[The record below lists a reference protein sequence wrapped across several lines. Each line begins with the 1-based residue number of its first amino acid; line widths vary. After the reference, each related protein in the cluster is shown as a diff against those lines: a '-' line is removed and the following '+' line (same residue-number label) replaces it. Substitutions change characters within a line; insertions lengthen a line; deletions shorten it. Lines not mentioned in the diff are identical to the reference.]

1 MTTTDQR
8 NSTTVDTTIDFDK
21 LGGLVPAVIQDA
33 STSQVLMV
41 GFMND
46 EALRATVKSGV
57 VTFFSRTKARL
68 WTKGETSGNTL
79 EVVEI
84 ATDCDVDSILIRVN
98 ANGPGVCH
106 EGYASCFYRS
116 SVNGVWRTNAE
127 RTYSP
132 EAVYGGAQ

>member
-68 WTKGETSGNTL
+68 WTKGETSGN
-79 EVVEI
+79 
-84 ATDCDVDSILIRVN
+84 
-98 ANGPGVCH
+98 GVAH
-106 EGYASCFYRS
+106 
-116 SVNGVWRTNAE
+116 
-127 RTYSP
+127 
-132 EAVYGGAQ
+132 YGGWWCHHNRRGPDAVAPGPRRSYWYGRLHRSARPGRVTTSVE